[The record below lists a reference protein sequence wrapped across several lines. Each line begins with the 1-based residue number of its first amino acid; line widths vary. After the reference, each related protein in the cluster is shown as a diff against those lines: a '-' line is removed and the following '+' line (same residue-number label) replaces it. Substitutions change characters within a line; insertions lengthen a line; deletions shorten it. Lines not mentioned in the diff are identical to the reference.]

1 MELNLIYNRNTDFI
15 IGVNG
20 NLLCNISDDFQ
31 WFQRVT
37 KSSDKNVLIM
47 GYLTWKDLPK
57 KPLPGRL
64 NIVISNSH
72 KDEVNASPSRDAA
85 GHWTLV
91 FSTFEEVKTYLE
103 TINYHK
109 IFVIGGSQIF
119 SYVFENY
126 SKNINCIYET
136 VANISYEKNEGD
148 KLHYITDT
156 YDSLYSY
163 ETVYH
168 KNKVSRG
175 KIYGYNEMIDISC
188 DFMIHQRSEK
198 INHEE
203 YQYINLLKKIREEG
217 VIKGGRNS
225 EVLSCFGEK
234 MRFDLREGFPLLTTK
249 KMGWKTILRELL
261 WFLSGSTDN
270 NVLQTKNVHIW
281 DQNASREYME
291 TRGLDYEEGD
301 LGPVYGFQWRHFG
314 EKYKGKHIEYE
325 GGVDQIKQIIHLLK
339 TEPTSRRII
348 LSAWNPVDLDK
359 MSLPPCHVMTQ
370 FNVEGDYL
378 DAQLYQR
385 SGDMFLGVPF
395 NIASYAFLIHII
407 GKLTGYIPRYLHHV
421 IGDCHIY
428 KSHIDVVDKQL
439 ERIPL
444 NLANIKINDIED
456 IDTIKETDIQIIDYQ
471 CDNVIK
477 ADMIV

>member
-1 MELNLIYNRNTDFI
+1 MKLNLIYNRNIDFI

-20 NLLCNISDDFQ
+20 NLLCNIPDDFQ
-31 WFQRVT
+31 WFQRIT
-37 KSSDKNVLIM
+37 KSSDKNILIM

-64 NIVISNSH
+64 NIVVSNSH
-72 KDEVNASPSRDAA
+72 NDEVNASPS
-85 GHWTLV
+85 TLV
-91 FSTFEEVKTYLE
+91 FSTFEEVTTYLD

-119 SYVFENY
+119 TYVFENY
-126 SKNINCIYET
+126 SKDIDCIYET
-136 VANISYEKNEGD
+136 VVDVSYD
-148 KLHYITDT
+148 KKESDTLHYVNDT
-156 YDSLYSY
+156 YDSMFSY

-168 KNKVSRG
+168 KQMICNG
-175 KIYGYNEMIDISC
+175 KIYGNEDEIDIPC
-188 DFMIHQRSEK
+188 DFMIHQRCDN
-198 INHEE
+198 INHQE
-203 YQYINLLKKIREEG
+203 YQYIHLLKKIREEG
-217 VIKGGRNS
+217 ILKGGRNS
-225 EVLSCFGEK
+225 EVYSSFGEK
-234 MRFDLREGFPLLTTK
+234 MKFDLREGFPLLTTK

-270 NVLQTKNVHIW
+270 KALQEKNVHIW
-281 DQNASREYME
+281 DQNASKEYME
-291 TRGLDYEEGD
+291 SRGLDYEEGD

-314 EKYKGKHIEYE
+314 EDYQGKDKEYKGGI
-325 GGVDQIKQIIHLLK
+325 DQIKQIIHLLK

-348 LSAWNPVDLDK
+348 LSAWNPMDLDK

-370 FNVEGDYL
+370 FNVDGYYL

-395 NIASYAFLIHII
+395 NIASYAFLLHIL

-439 ERIPL
+439 ERVPL
-444 NLANIKINDIED
+444 TMTKIEVGDIKDIDDVTEEDIKIV
-456 IDTIKETDIQIIDYQ
+456 DYK
-471 CDNVIK
+471 CDNIIK
-477 ADMIV
+477 AQMVV

>member
-1 MELNLIYNRNTDFI
+1 MKLNLIYNRNSDFI

-20 NLLCNISDDFQ
+20 NLLYNIPDDFQ
-31 WFQRVT
+31 WFQRIT
-37 KSSDKNVLIM
+37 KSSDKNILIM

-64 NIVISNSH
+64 NIVVSNTH
-72 KDEVNASPSRDAA
+72 RDEIQVCPS
-85 GHWTLV
+85 TLV
-91 FSTFEEVKTYLE
+91 FSTFEEVTTYLD

-119 SYVFENY
+119 SYVYTNY
-126 SKNINCIYET
+126 SKQIDCIYET
-136 VANISYEKNEGD
+136 VVDMAYD
-148 KLHYITDT
+148 KKENDILHYVNDT
-156 YDSLYSY
+156 YDSMFSY

-168 KNKVSRG
+168 KTKNCKG
-175 KIYGYNEMIDISC
+175 TMYGHEGEMDIPC
-188 DFMIHQRSEK
+188 DFMIHQRYEN
-198 INHEE
+198 INRQE

-217 VIKGGRNS
+217 ILKGGRNS
-225 EVLSCFGEK
+225 EVYSSFGEK
-234 MRFDLREGFPLLTTK
+234 MKFDLREGFPLLTTK

-270 NVLQTKNVHIW
+270 NVLQAKNVHIW
-281 DQNASREYME
+281 DQNASKEYME

-314 EKYKGKHIEYE
+314 EEYKGKHIKYH
-325 GGVDQIKQIIHLLK
+325 GGIDQIKNIIHLLK
-339 TEPTSRRII
+339 TDPTSRRII
-348 LSAWNPVDLDK
+348 LSAWNPMDVDK

-370 FNVEGDYL
+370 FNVEGQYL

-395 NIASYAFLIHII
+395 NIASYAFLLHILA
-407 GKLTGYIPRYLHHV
+407 KLTGYIPRYLHHV

-428 KSHIDVVDKQL
+428 KSHMDVVDMQL

-444 NLANIKINDIED
+444 MMAKIDVKNMKDIDDVREEDIKIV
-456 IDTIKETDIQIIDYQ
+456 DYKYE
-471 CDNVIK
+471 NIIK
-477 ADMIV
+477 AQMVV